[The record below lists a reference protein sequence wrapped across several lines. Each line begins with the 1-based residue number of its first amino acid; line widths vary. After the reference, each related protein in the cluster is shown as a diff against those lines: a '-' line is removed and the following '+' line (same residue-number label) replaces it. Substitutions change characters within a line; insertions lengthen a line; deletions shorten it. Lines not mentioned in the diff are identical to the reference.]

1 VQYSEAAAIRRCAVS
16 VAVEE
21 DRIRRLLER
30 VETVEDVAN
39 SMDPNDERRARL
51 LHVSESALAEEGAIR
66 PVIAAKLLGLSER
79 TVRTW
84 ADAGVLPV
92 VSDEPTLMLDLIAV
106 HFVSHLIRELRE
118 AGINRD
124 LVDKVAARLSDGLV
138 SQDKDLRTSLEQMRR
153 GEGRVLR
160 AKSVKNIDRS

>member
-1 VQYSEAAAIRRCAVS
+1 VS
-16 VAVEE
+16 VAIEE

-30 VETVEDVAN
+30 VETVEDVAH
-39 SMDPNDERRARL
+39 SMDVNDERRARL
-51 LHVSESALAEEGAIR
+51 LQVSESALAEEGVIR

-92 VSDEPTLMLDLIAV
+92 VSEKPTLMLDLVAV

-118 AGINRD
+118 AGVNRD
-124 LVDKVAARLSDGLV
+124 LVDMVAARLSDGLL
-138 SQDKDLRTSLEQMRR
+138 SRDKDLRASLDQMRR

-160 AKSVKNIDRS
+160 AKQGKNIDRG